1 MNATELSEKENV
13 SVSCIAKR
21 WEKEFPSVKFSRYSE
36 LTEEEVSFLRKEK
49 KNGGNGIAI
58 KNKEVPVSGKREIV
72 KPLSNPVVSKG
83 VPPVKKKIDV
93 RAIRSGV
100 IDLLLCAI
108 VAGHA
113 ILIWYDCSVLWGVA
127 GLIGGGLS
135 FLVVLAALLLS
146 TDDLKPRTSETAIW
160 FIFLVDGLAWKAHY
174 DVFVKAATTSEMVTG
189 VICAFFCACSFVAL
203 YLFRDSKLS

>member
-1 MNATELSEKENV
+1 MTAKQIAENEGRGIDAIRKRWNTSFPGISFSADAELSPEMIAALSKERAVKAEK
-13 SVSCIAKR
+13 SVSDK
-21 WEKEFPSVKFSRYSE
+21 
-36 LTEEEVSFLRKEK
+36 
-49 KNGGNGIAI
+49 GGM
-58 KNKEVPVSGKREIV
+58 